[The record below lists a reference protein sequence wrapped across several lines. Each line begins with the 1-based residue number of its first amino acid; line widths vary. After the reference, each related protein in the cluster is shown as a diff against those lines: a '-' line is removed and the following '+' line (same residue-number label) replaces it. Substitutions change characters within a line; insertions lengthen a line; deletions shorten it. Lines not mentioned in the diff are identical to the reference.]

1 VDIYNATA
9 NHWSTAILS
18 EARGA
23 LAATSLTNVGVA
35 IFAGGWNGTWF
46 EFIYSFLGFIA
57 L

>member
-1 VDIYNATA
+1 MDIYNATA

-23 LAATSLTNVGVA
+23 LAATSLTIVGVA